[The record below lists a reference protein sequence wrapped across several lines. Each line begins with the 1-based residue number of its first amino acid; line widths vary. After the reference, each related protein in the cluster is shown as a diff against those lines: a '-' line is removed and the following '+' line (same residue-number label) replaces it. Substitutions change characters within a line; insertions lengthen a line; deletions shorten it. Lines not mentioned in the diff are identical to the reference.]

1 MIELEI
7 NRAYLSGREDGKNV
21 WNLIK
26 DNIDWNTQNTIVL
39 PDGLSYMTDS
49 FFLGFTE
56 EVRNRTNNL
65 DEVIKLKCG
74 NEYIRSLVRIYTD
87 VTRNRIRKTAK

>member
-7 NRAYLSGREDGKNV
+7 NRAYLSGKEDGKNV
-21 WNLIK
+21 WNLIR
-26 DNIDWNTQNTIVL
+26 NEIDWSTQNTIVL

-56 EVRNRTNNL
+56 EVRNRTNKL
-65 DEVIKLKCG
+65 DEVIKFKCA
-74 NEYIRSLVRIYTD
+74 NEYIRSLVRIYSECY
-87 VTRNRIRKTAK
+87 RKKN

>member
-1 MIELEI
+1 MIEVEI
-7 NRAYLSGREDGKNV
+7 NQAYLSGREFGKNV

-26 DNIDWNTQNTIVL
+26 DNIDWSTQNTIVL

-56 EVRNRTNNL
+56 EVRNRTDKL
-65 DEVIKLKCG
+65 DDVIKFKCG
-74 NEYIRSLVRIYTD
+74 NEYIRSLERIYTEWYKKK
-87 VTRNRIRKTAK
+87 N

>member
-7 NRAYLSGREDGKNV
+7 NRAYLSGRKDGENV

-26 DNIDWNTQNTIVL
+26 DKIDWSTQNTIVL
-39 PDGLSYMTDS
+39 PDGLSYITDS

-56 EVRNRTNNL
+56 EVRNRTDNL
-65 DEVIKLKCG
+65 DEVIRFKCG
-74 NEYIRSLVRIYTD
+74 NEYIRSLVRIYTECYKKK
-87 VTRNRIRKTAK
+87 N

>member
-26 DNIDWNTQNTIVL
+26 DNIDWDTQNTIVL

-56 EVRNRTNNL
+56 EVRNRTNKL
-65 DEVIKLKCG
+65 DEVIRFKCG
-74 NEYIRSLVRIYTD
+74 NEYVRSLVRIYSEWYKKK
-87 VTRNRIRKTAK
+87 N

>member
-26 DNIDWNTQNTIVL
+26 DKIDWNTQNTIVL
-39 PDGLSYMTDS
+39 PDGLSYITES

-56 EVRNRTNNL
+56 EVRNRTNSL
-65 DEVIKLKCG
+65 DEVIKFRCG
-74 NEYIRSLVRIYTD
+74 NEYIRSLVRIYSEWYKKK
-87 VTRNRIRKTAK
+87 N

>member
-1 MIELEI
+1 MIEVEI
-7 NRAYLSGREDGKNV
+7 NQAYLSGREFGKNV

-26 DNIDWNTQNTIVL
+26 DKIDWNTQNTIVL

-65 DEVIKLKCG
+65 DEVIKFRCG
-74 NEYIRSLVRIYTD
+74 NEYIRSLVRIYSEWYK
-87 VTRNRIRKTAK
+87 NKN

>member
-1 MIELEI
+1 MIEVEI
-7 NRAYLSGREDGKNV
+7 NQAYLSGREFGKNV
-21 WNLIK
+21 WNLIR
-26 DNIDWNTQNTIVL
+26 NEIDWNTQNTILL

-65 DEVIKLKCG
+65 YEVIKFKCR
-74 NEYIRSLVRIYTD
+74 NEYVRSLVRIYSEWYKKK
-87 VTRNRIRKTAK
+87 N

>member
-26 DNIDWNTQNTIVL
+26 DNIDWDTQNTIVL

-56 EVRNRTNNL
+56 EVRNRTNKL
-65 DEVIKLKCG
+65 DEVIKFRCG
-74 NEYIRSLVRIYTD
+74 NEYIRSLVRFYSECY
-87 VTRNRIRKTAK
+87 KK

>member
-1 MIELEI
+1 MIEIKI
-7 NRAYLSGREDGKNV
+7 NQAYLSGREFGKNV
-21 WNLIK
+21 WNLIR
-26 DNIDWNTQNTIVL
+26 NEIDWNTQNTIVL

-65 DEVIKLKCG
+65 DEVLKFKCG
-74 NEYIRSLVRIYTD
+74 NEYIRSLVRIYMECCKKQ
-87 VTRNRIRKTAK
+87 N

>member
-1 MIELEI
+1 MIEVEI
-7 NRAYLSGREDGKNV
+7 NQAYLSGREFGKNV

-26 DNIDWNTQNTIVL
+26 DKVDWNTQNTIVL

-56 EVRNRTNNL
+56 EVRNRTDSL
-65 DEVIKLKCG
+65 EDVIKFKCR
-74 NEYIRSLVRIYTD
+74 NEYIRSLVRIYSECYKKK
-87 VTRNRIRKTAK
+87 N

>member
-26 DNIDWNTQNTIVL
+26 DNIDWDTQNTIVL

-56 EVRNRTNNL
+56 EVRNRTDKL
-65 DEVIKLKCG
+65 DDVIKFKCD
-74 NEYIRSLVRIYTD
+74 NEYVRSLARIYTEWYKKK
-87 VTRNRIRKTAK
+87 N

>member
-7 NRAYLSGREDGKNV
+7 NRAYLSGKEDGKNV
-21 WNLIK
+21 WNLIR
-26 DNIDWNTQNTIVL
+26 NEIDWSTQNTIVL

-56 EVRNRTNNL
+56 EVRNRTNSL
-65 DEVIKLKCG
+65 GEVVKFRCG
-74 NEYIRSLVRIYTD
+74 NEYIRSLVRIYSECYKKK
-87 VTRNRIRKTAK
+87 N

>member
-7 NRAYLSGREDGKNV
+7 NQAYLSGREFGKNV

-26 DNIDWNTQNTIVL
+26 DKIDWSTQNTIVL
-39 PDGLSYMTDS
+39 PDGLSYITYS

-56 EVRNRTNNL
+56 EVRNRTDSL
-65 DEVIKLKCG
+65 DKVIKFRCG
-74 NEYIRSLVRIYTD
+74 NEYIRSLVRIYTEWY
-87 VTRNRIRKTAK
+87 RKQN

>member
-26 DNIDWNTQNTIVL
+26 DKIDWNIQNTIVL

-65 DEVIKLKCG
+65 DEVIKFKCG
-74 NEYIRSLVRIYTD
+74 NEYVRSLVKIYSEWYKKKD
-87 VTRNRIRKTAK
+87 

>member
-21 WNLIK
+21 WNLIR
-26 DNIDWNTQNTIVL
+26 DNIDWNTQNTILL
-39 PDGLSYMTDS
+39 PDGLSYMTES

-56 EVRNRTNNL
+56 EVRNRTDSL
-65 DEVIKLKCG
+65 DDVIRFKCG
-74 NEYIRSLVRIYTD
+74 NEYVRSLVRIYTEWY
-87 VTRNRIRKTAK
+87 RKQN

>member
-7 NRAYLSGREDGKNV
+7 NRAYLSGREDDKNV

-26 DNIDWNTQNTIVL
+26 DKIDWNIQNTIVL

-65 DEVIKLKCG
+65 DEVIKFKCG
-74 NEYIRSLVRIYTD
+74 NEYVRSLVRIYSEWYKKKD
-87 VTRNRIRKTAK
+87 

>member
-7 NRAYLSGREDGKNV
+7 NRAYLSGKEDGKNV
-21 WNLIK
+21 WNLIR
-26 DNIDWNTQNTIVL
+26 NEIDWSTQNTIVL

-65 DEVIKLKCG
+65 EEVIKFKCG
-74 NEYIRSLVRIYTD
+74 NEYIRSLVRIYTECY
-87 VTRNRIRKTAK
+87 KK

>member
-1 MIELEI
+1 MIEVEI
-7 NRAYLSGREDGKNV
+7 NQAYLSGREDGKNV

-26 DNIDWNTQNTIVL
+26 DKIDWDTQNTIVL

-56 EVRNRTNNL
+56 EVRNRANSL
-65 DEVIKLKCG
+65 DEVIKFKCA
-74 NEYIRSLVRIYTD
+74 NEYIRSLVRIYSECY
-87 VTRNRIRKTAK
+87 KK

>member
-7 NRAYLSGREDGKNV
+7 NQAYLSGREFGKNV

-26 DNIDWNTQNTIVL
+26 DKIDWSTQNTIVL
-39 PDGLSYMTDS
+39 PDGLSYITDS

-56 EVRNRTNNL
+56 EVRNRTDSL
-65 DEVIKLKCG
+65 DKVIRFRCG
-74 NEYIRSLVRIYTD
+74 NEYIRSLVRIYTEWY
-87 VTRNRIRKTAK
+87 RKQN